1 MENEEKTTKQSS
13 FMNTTSVQLG
23 LIVILVLFLLIPL
36 EYVKYLTY
44 ERQQREQEV
53 MYEIADK
60 WGGDVI
66 VYGPILNVPYKKYI
80 KSKRK
85 NEEGEFVTVTT
96 EETHHAYFLP
106 NQLNMESDVTA
117 ENKNRGIYEA
127 VVFKSDLKFSGDF
140 EIPDFSSMKIKHED
154 ILWSEAK
161 LIVKTSSLK
170 SIRDEIKINFGNKKY
185 TFEPIYSGGNDRLKL
200 LKSKKI
206 NIKSFVDDKR
216 KIAFNMDL
224 SYNGSQSLQMVPVGK
239 TSTFKMQSNWKDPS
253 FSGEYLP
260 MDKTLKDDGFTANW
274 KILDFNRSFPQS
286 FFQGLPDL
294 DNYTFGVDFINTIDQ
309 YQQNERS
316 SKYGLL
322 VIGLTFLT
330 FFMIQ
335 VVNKLK
341 IHIIEYTMIGAAMVL
356 FYTLLLSIT
365 EHLSFSVA
373 YLISALAVILLITF
387 YSYSLLKQK
396 KLLFFVAS
404 TMSLLYAYIYV
415 IIQMENYALL
425 SGSVGLFIILSIIM
439 YFSRKIDW
447 RN

>member
-1 MENEEKTTKQSS
+1 MEIEEKTTKQSS

-23 LIVILVLFLLIPL
+23 LIVVLVLFLLIPL
-36 EYVKYLTY
+36 EYVKFLTS
-44 ERQQREQEV
+44 ERQEREREV
-53 MYEIADK
+53 VHEIADK
-60 WGGDVI
+60 WGGEVI
-66 VYGPILNVPYKKYI
+66 VYGPILNVPYKKYV

-85 NEEGEFVTVTT
+85 NEEGKFETVTT
-96 EETHHAYFLP
+96 IETHNAYFLP
-106 NQLNMESDVTA
+106 NQLNIESKVQAT
-117 ENKNRGIYEA
+117 NKNRGIYEA
-127 VVFKSDLKFSGDF
+127 VVFKSDLNFSGDF
-140 EIPDFSSMKIKHED
+140 EIPDFASMKIKTED
-154 ILWSEAK
+154 VLWNEAK

-170 SIRDEIKINFGNKKY
+170 SIRDEIKINFEKDNY
-185 TFEPIYSGGNDRLKL
+185 TFEPVYTDDHNRLKL
-200 LKSKKI
+200 LQSKEIGLGKL
-206 NIKSFVDDKR
+206 IKNQKYLT
-216 KIAFNMDL
+216 FNMDL

-239 TSTFKMQSNWKDPS
+239 TSSFSMESNWKDPS

-260 MDKTLKDDGFTANW
+260 MDKSISEKGFTANW
-274 KILDFNRSFPQS
+274 KILDFNRAFPQS
-286 FFQGLPDL
+286 FFQGMPNLEE
-294 DNYTFGVDFINTIDQ
+294 YTFGVNFINTIDQ

-365 EHLSFSVA
+365 EHLSFSIA
-373 YLISALAVILLITF
+373 YLISASAVILLVSL
-387 YSYSLLKQK
+387 YSYSLLKQR
-396 KLLFFVAS
+396 KLLFFVAG
-404 TMSLLYAYIYV
+404 TMALLYAYIYV

-447 RN
+447 QK